1 MNTAV
6 YSVTHDNKLPLVT
19 DKNINI
25 LMCVR
30 TSIEDTIVTVC
41 TVLIIPN

>member
-1 MNTAV
+1 MNTAM

-19 DKNINI
+19 DKNMII

-30 TSIEDTIVTVC
+30 TSIEEHYSHC
-41 TVLIIPN
+41 TS